1 MIRLINNSEFELI
14 SKDINYKISN
24 NEFEKCYIYILNDKI
39 IGLIDFSDIYDRF
52 ELNYI
57 WINPQYRNMKYSHDL
72 MDYLIKYGENKNMK
86 NITLEVSTRNNIAIN
101 LYKTYGFTKVAIRK
115 NYYNGID
122 GLLMIRKF
130 DNNE

>member
-1 MIRLINNSEFELI
+1 
-14 SKDINYKISN
+14 
-24 NEFEKCYIYILNDKI
+24 
-39 IGLIDFSDIYDRF
+39 
-52 ELNYI
+52 
-57 WINPQYRNMKYSHDL
+57 MKYSHDL
-72 MDYLIKYGENKNMK
+72 MDYLIKYGENKNIK